1 MKGDESH
8 AGGGPMTIVAA
19 GNQPIPPATH
29 DSRQSAR
36 PAIHRYPG
44 IRHNPMQ
51 QALHPAL
58 PARPSP
64 RQPTDTHPIPSPH
77 TTAPSTSTNRRRNP
91 HNLTQQALHLTI
103 PVAPD
108 PRQPVTRD
116 SRQPARY
123 LTPLQPSPYRN
134 TELVRYLSPSDATH
148 PYQFACLMVRDILF
162 ELPGYAHKCVSTS
175 NGGFA

>member
-1 MKGDESH
+1 MKGDESY
-8 AGGGPMTIVAA
+8 AGGGPTTIVAA

-29 DSRQSAR
+29 DSC

-58 PARPSP
+58 PAHPNP
-64 RQPTDTHPIPSPH
+64 RQPTDTHPIPSPR
-77 TTAPSTSTNRRRNP
+77 TTAPSIPINRRRNP
-91 HNLTQQALHLTI
+91 YNLTQQALHLTI
-103 PVAPD
+103 VAPD

-116 SRQPARY
+116 SHQPAPPATRKYLGILHNPAQPARY

-134 TELVRYLSPSDATH
+134 TELVRYL
-148 PYQFACLMVRDILF
+148 
-162 ELPGYAHKCVSTS
+162 
-175 NGGFA
+175 

>member
-1 MKGDESH
+1 MKGDESY
-8 AGGGPMTIVAA
+8 AGGGPTTIVAA

-29 DSRQSAR
+29 DSC

-58 PARPSP
+58 PAHPNP
-64 RQPTDTHPIPSPH
+64 RQPTDTHPIPSPR
-77 TTAPSTSTNRRRNP
+77 TTAPSTPTNRRRNP

-103 PVAPD
+103 PVDPD

-116 SRQPARY
+116 SRQPAPPATRKY
-123 LTPLQPSPYRN
+123 PGILHNPPQPGTTGTISDTP
-134 TELVRYLSPSDATH
+134 ATIPVQEH
-148 PYQFACLMVRDILF
+148 GTRAISLAAFRCDTPISICMSH
-162 ELPGYAHKCVSTS
+162 GS
-175 NGGFA
+175 